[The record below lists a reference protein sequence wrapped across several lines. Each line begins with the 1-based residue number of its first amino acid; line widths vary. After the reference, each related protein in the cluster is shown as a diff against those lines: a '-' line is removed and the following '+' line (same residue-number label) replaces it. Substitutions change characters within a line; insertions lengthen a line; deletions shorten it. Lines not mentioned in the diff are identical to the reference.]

1 METRVNATSLDAQGE
16 IHVGNKALTIT
27 NRDIPFHLPVV
38 KEFEDSDLS
47 LENVLDIRKPGKK
60 FLVSSNVGVYNFFY
74 IVLSS
79 IIRIHRHNPDAMFII
94 EPRQVIHSADNKH
107 FLKTF
112 SNVLTCKGI
121 KHTILDLDNYE
132 TLIVNDFVLVP
143 PGVIDFNHI
152 DVEDAAEACRSVSGI
167 SADHT
172 GNKKV
177 YVSRKNVVDDRS
189 FVGLVKPGLPFDK
202 DFRIFNEHILE
213 GFLRSIG
220 FEVVYPEDFQSME
233 DQIRYFSEVEVLVS
247 VTSSGIANAMFMKP
261 GGAIVELTTTF
272 LMMMSYEETGMP
284 PYDAYESIHHIY
296 NNIAYVLGHDYFAIP
311 NYTRQAEDIRDR
323 IINNKY
329 LKELFNL
336 GE

>member
-16 IHVGNKALTIT
+16 VYAGDKALTIT
-27 NRDIPFHLPVV
+27 DRDMPFHRPLV
-38 KEFEDSDLS
+38 KELEDSDLS
-47 LENVLDIRKPGKK
+47 LENVLDIREPGKK

-74 IVLSS
+74 AVLSS
-79 IIRIHRHNPDAMFII
+79 IIRIHRHNPDATFII
-94 EPRQVIHSADNKH
+94 EPHQVVHNADNKH
-107 FLKTF
+107 FVKTF
-112 SNVLTCKGI
+112 SSVLTYKGI
-121 KHTILDLDNYE
+121 KHKILDVDNYD

-143 PGVIDFNHI
+143 PGTINFNHT

-167 SADHT
+167 SAGHT

-189 FVGLVKPGLPFDK
+189 FVGLVKPGLSFDK

-213 GFLRSIG
+213 DFLRSIG

-272 LMMMSYEETGMP
+272 LMMMSYEEAGMP
-284 PYDAYESIHHIY
+284 PYEAYESIHHIY
-296 NNIAYVLGHDYFAIP
+296 NNLAYVVGHNHFTIP

-336 GE
+336 GD